1 MVCFL
6 KAGDGHQREQPA
18 FFFFNLGIGKR
29 GQRVE
34 MFQIS
39 GVFKSVSRGL

>member
-1 MVCFL
+1 M
-6 KAGDGHQREQPA
+6 GIRGSNQP